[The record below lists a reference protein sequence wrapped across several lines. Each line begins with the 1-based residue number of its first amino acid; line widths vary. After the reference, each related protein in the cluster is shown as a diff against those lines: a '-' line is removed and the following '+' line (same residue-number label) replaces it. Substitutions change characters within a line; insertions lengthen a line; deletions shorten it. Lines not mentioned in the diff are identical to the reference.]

1 LLAYAS
7 KTPPLPCFGHLD
19 ARKHRTCRALATW
32 ALERAAEYASNLP
45 SLPCFGHLDARKHR
59 TCRALATSAPEGA
72 ARAPARCPRAS
83 ERLENCTATGALERA
98 AEYASNLPS
107 LPCFGH
113 LDARKHRTCRAL
125 APSAPEGAARAPARC
140 PRGARKGRSSPRLV
154 PPKRSKGLLDPSRLQ
169 VGARASARCP
179 PCVQSALKTAR
190 PLGRSNG
197 LPNMPRTYRPCRAL
211 ATWTPENTAPAVLW
225 PLRRSSP
232 RSVPPGRSKGLLK
245 PLLGARGRSRPHLV
259 PRHCP
264 SRASGH
270 FGRMTSQAR

>member
-1 LLAYAS
+1 MFSYESPALARAFRAFELCS
-7 KTPPLPCFGHLD
+7 HMP
-19 ARKHRTCRALATW
+19 RKHRPCRALATW
-32 ALERAAEYASNLP
+32 TPANTAPAVLWPLGRSNGLP
-45 SLPCFGHLDARKHR
+45 NMPR
-59 TCRALATSAPEGA
+59 TYRPCRALATWTPENT
-72 ARAPARCPRAS
+72 APAVLWPLRRP
-83 ERLENCTATGALERA
+83 
-98 AEYASNLPS
+98 
-107 LPCFGH
+107 
-113 LDARKHRTCRAL
+113 
-125 APSAPEGAARAPARC
+125 
-140 PRGARKGRSSPRLV
+140 
-154 PPKRSKGLLDPSRLQ
+154 KGLLEPQL
-169 VGARASARCP
+169 GAP
-179 PCVQSALKTAR
+179 GLQSALKTAR